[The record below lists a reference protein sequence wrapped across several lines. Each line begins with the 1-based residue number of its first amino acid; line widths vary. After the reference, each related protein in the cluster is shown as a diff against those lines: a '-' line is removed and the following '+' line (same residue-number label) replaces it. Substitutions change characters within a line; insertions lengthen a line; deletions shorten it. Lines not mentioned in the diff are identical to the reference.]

1 MRFFFLLD
9 PKLLIFGFSITFFA
23 SYGQTFFI
31 SIYNLQIRSF
41 YNLTDGE
48 FGLIYALGTLFS
60 SFVLVGFAKLID
72 NIDLRLYSFVVS
84 LGLSIACLGMYISY
98 NSTFFL
104 FLIIFGLR
112 FFGQGA
118 MYHAGETTMTRYFG
132 NNRGKALSVST
143 FGGMI
148 GVSILPIIVVK
159 LTYLIGW
166 QNVWLLA
173 SLTILVFFIPLLFL
187 ALQNQVS
194 RHSNFIKYYKTNLNN
209 RKWKIR
215 ELIFDKK
222 LYIYLPI
229 TIATP
234 IISTGLT
241 FHQIFIINQKG
252 WSLELLA
259 SSFVFLGIFSILGI
273 ILGGLIVD
281 KYKAKKIIIYTL
293 VPLFVAM
300 LVLIFFNHPF
310 FMLIYMSL
318 LGINIGIGTPI
329 VGSFWAE
336 IYGLESIGTV
346 KALLHASMVFFSA
359 LSPALFGYM
368 IDFGM
373 GIQSL
378 TLISILIIIIS
389 TLLPIFFKGINE

>member
-1 MRFFFLLD
+1 
-9 PKLLIFGFSITFFA
+9 
-23 SYGQTFFI
+23 
-31 SIYNLQIRSF
+31 
-41 YNLTDGE
+41 
-48 FGLIYALGTLFS
+48 
-60 SFVLVGFAKLID
+60 
-72 NIDLRLYSFVVS
+72 
-84 LGLSIACLGMYISY
+84 MYISY

-234 IISTGLT
+234 LISTGLT

-293 VPLFVAM
+293 VPLFLAM